1 MKRAIYIP
9 IRRQIGYTRT
19 GKQYRQPS
27 SYVRKLRNLGSRDFA
42 YQALP
47 LKFCSGAKVICARAR
62 GEPGD
67 EASIYIL
74 RSVCHLIWGVGSEG
88 GTVVTPILYHLL
100 Y

>member
-19 GKQYRQPS
+19 GKRTGKLWQPC

-47 LKFCSGAKVICARAR
+47 LLKFCSGAKVICARAR

-67 EASIYIL
+67 EATSNVLSVTSALAWWYIV
-74 RSVCHLIWGVGSEG
+74 SW
-88 GTVVTPILYHLL
+88 
-100 Y
+100 